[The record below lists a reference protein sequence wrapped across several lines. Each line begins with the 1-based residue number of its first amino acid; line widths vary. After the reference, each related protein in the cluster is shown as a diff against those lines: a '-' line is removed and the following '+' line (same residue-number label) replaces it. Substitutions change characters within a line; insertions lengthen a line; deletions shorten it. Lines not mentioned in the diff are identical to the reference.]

1 MWVSCLTPPTF
12 RTIRSSSDSWVS
24 SSFLLTCSSVM
35 YSSSS
40 LTGTLLSF
48 SLSME
53 ISGRLVTGNIPLRS
67 DIAVATM
74 SPRFRQRQIIMQ
86 NEAGEFVDISAS
98 NRIIGAKDHASIQIN
113 FAEVDDTTGR
123 MTGGYKTFAIC
134 GAIRRMGESD
144 DCLNRLAKRDGI
156 VAKNF

>member
-1 MWVSCLTPPTF
+1 
-12 RTIRSSSDSWVS
+12 
-24 SSFLLTCSSVM
+24 
-35 YSSSS
+35 
-40 LTGTLLSF
+40 
-48 SLSME
+48 
-53 ISGRLVTGNIPLRS
+53 
-67 DIAVATM
+67 
-74 SPRFRQRQIIMQ
+74 MQ
-86 NEAGEFVDISAS
+86 NEAGEFVDMYVPRKCSAS